1 MKKNHNIRR
10 FICALIAAGMLTSAA
25 STGVFAD
32 SPSNNHPGNS
42 QTQGTPGFDQ
52 GNNANTGHGQDGTGN
67 GSLTGEDSEPDN
79 KPDKDNDKNEKPD
92 KDHGHKPGKPDKDDD
107 DDDRDDHDDDDDDKD
122 DGVNTLATAR
132 TPAMAKTLAT
142 MAAAR

>member
-67 GSLTGEDSEPDN
+67 GSLTGEDSEP
-79 KPDKDNDKNEKPD
+79 
-92 KDHGHKPGKPDKDDD
+92 
-107 DDDRDDHDDDDDDKD
+107 
-122 DGVNTLATAR
+122 R
-132 TPAMAKTLAT
+132 TPSPTKMMTT
-142 MAAAR
+142 MMTTIVTTTTTMTTKMTV

>member
-32 SPSNNHPGNS
+32 SPSNDHPGNS

-52 GNNANTGHGQDGTGN
+52 GNNANTGHDQDGTGN

-79 KPDKDNDKNEKPD
+79 KPDKD
-92 KDHGHKPGKPDKDDD
+92 D
-107 DDDRDDHDDDDDDKD
+107 DDDRDDHDDDDDKD
-122 DGVNTLATAR
+122 DGVNTLR
-132 TPAMAKTLAT
+132 QLEN
-142 MAAAR
+142 

>member
-52 GNNANTGHGQDGTGN
+52 GNNANTGHDQDGT
-67 GSLTGEDSEPDN
+67 
-79 KPDKDNDKNEKPD
+79 
-92 KDHGHKPGKPDKDDD
+92 
-107 DDDRDDHDDDDDDKD
+107 
-122 DGVNTLATAR
+122 ATA
-132 TPAMAKTLAT
+132 P
-142 MAAAR
+142 